1 MNERTTMNR
10 KPVFRVPVKS
20 VLNLNSGFREKL
32 LCDGPTFSLGDA
44 CAYSCSFCYVPA
56 QFRKLERVAAV
67 VKETG
72 KRHDEL
78 VILRDNALEVLREQL
93 VHATGQRKFTDPLD
107 RRVVFASPAD
117 DVAANTELCARTI
130 EACQLILTHT
140 HWQIRLL
147 SKSNRLPYIAGA
159 LLSWAAAGGSCAQAH
174 WSTDVV
180 TVTEDDVRAR
190 MIFGVSTGTLDD
202 GIAAAIEQGTPSVRA
217 RVDSLHVLQDNGFR
231 TFAMVCPSLP
241 RPALDYNGAALEFRE
256 YLRYDRCEHV
266 WAEVINL
273 RGESFTRTVRA
284 LDDAGLGS
292 WADEMEKVAED
303 PHHHEHYARHTFL
316 GHVEACKGMPGKLRF
331 LVYPRP
337 QWRSWW
343 ETQIAYGAV
352 IL

>member
-10 KPVFRVPVKS
+10 KPVFHVPVKS

-44 CAYSCSFCYVPA
+44 CAYSCAFCYVPA
-56 QFRKLERVAAV
+56 QFRKLERVAEIM
-67 VKETG
+67 KKTG

-78 VILRDNALEVLREQL
+78 VILRDKPLHVLRDQL
-93 VHATGQRKFTDPLD
+93 VHANGQRKFPDPLD

-117 DVAANTELCARTI
+117 DVAANTDLCQITI
-130 EACQLILTHT
+130 EACKIILTHT

-147 SKSNRLPYIAGA
+147 SKSNRLTYIAGA
-159 LLSWAAAGGSCAQAH
+159 LLTWAAGGGTCPLAH

-202 GIAAAIEQGTPSVRA
+202 AVAAAIEEGTP
-217 RVDSLHVLQDNGFR
+217 RVSSRIESLRVLQDNGFR

-241 RPALDYNGAALEFRE
+241 RVYGDYKAAAFEFRE
-256 YLRYDRCEHV
+256 RLRYDRCEHV

-284 LDDAGLGS
+284 LDDAALGS
-292 WADEMEKVAED
+292 WAFEMVQVAED
-303 PHHHEHYARHTFL
+303 PHHHENYTRQTFL

-343 ETQIAYGAV
+343 ETQIANGAV